1 MKLKRLIV
9 KKKGWRKLLSK
20 ILIALD
26 ESTTCTG
33 YAVFNNGE
41 LIEHGA
47 FSFKSKDVLERVSFI
62 MEEIEKLIS
71 RYEPNNMI
79 IEDVQITMNAATA
92 KSLLGLQFMIEI
104 YAHRNNI
111 QCETIRTTKW
121 RKILGLSNSRTLDR
135 KAKKQE
141 TIDYVKNKYG
151 IEVVKDDE
159 SDAIAIGTAFLL
171 EKER

>member
-1 MKLKRLIV
+1 MKD
-9 KKKGWRKLLSK
+9 K

-26 ESTTCTG
+26 ESTTSTG
-33 YAVFNNGE
+33 YAIFKNRI
-41 LIEHGA
+41 LIEHGI
-47 FSFKSKDVLERVSFI
+47 FSSKSKDVLERVSYI
-62 MEEIEKLIS
+62 MEEIEKIIEN
-71 RYEPNNMI
+71 YKPDNMI

-111 QCETIRTTKW
+111 SCETYRTTKW

-141 TIDYVKNKYG
+141 TIDYIKNKYN
-151 IEVVKDDE
+151 IEILKDDE
-159 SDAIAIGTAFLL
+159 SDAIAIGIAYLL
-171 EKER
+171 ENKNEKK

>member
-1 MKLKRLIV
+1 MKN
-9 KKKGWRKLLSK
+9 K

-26 ESTTCTG
+26 ESTTSTG
-33 YAVFNNGE
+33 YAVFRNST
-41 LIEHGA
+41 LIEHGI
-47 FSFKSKDVLERVSFI
+47 FSSKSKDVLERVSYI
-62 MEEIEKLIS
+62 MEEIEKLIK
-71 RYEPNNMI
+71 RYKPNDMI

-111 QCETIRTTKW
+111 SCETYRTTKW

-151 IEVVKDDE
+151 IEVLKDDE
-159 SDAIAIGTAFLL
+159 SDAIAIGAAFLL
-171 EKER
+171 EKETN